1 MEKLADVIDWLAEC
15 ERERPGGFV
24 GIEDTGLSLRV
35 CGDGGTPTSA
45 YYEIG
50 GVPDANEQKADS

>member
-1 MEKLADVIDWLAEC
+1 MQKISEVIDWLVEC

-50 GVPDANEQKADS
+50 GVPDADE